1 MINLNCSWNDTG
13 GWAAGMR
20 EDRFITGN
28 KQEGIQWGTASYP
41 NSIVKELSQ
50 SVPSSFR
57 FSSGHMEELA
67 LLWTKVYHFISRSH
81 SLLPPEG
88 SQVIDY
94 LLTLEFLTD

>member
-20 EDRFITGN
+20 EDRFIRGN

-67 LLWTKVYHFISRSH
+67 LQGLKFITSSLDPILSFLLKALRS
-81 SLLPPEG
+81 LIIPL
-88 SQVIDY
+88 
-94 LLTLEFLTD
+94 